1 MCMPF
6 KTNEKE
12 SGKGSCLL
20 FLGHFAKDQKKRRG
34 GGGRKA
40 VNNCEVRCDADS
52 LGIHAL
58 RIMRNNEEITCSLRE
73 VSTK

>member
-1 MCMPF
+1 MPF
-6 KTNEKE
+6 KKNENK
-12 SGKGSCLL
+12 SDVKSCLL
-20 FLGHFAKDQKKRRG
+20 FLGHFAKDQKKRKG

-40 VNNCEVRCDADS
+40 VNNCEVRCDGDS

-58 RIMRNNEEITCSLRE
+58 RNVRNDEEIACSLSE